1 MDITSGQFE
10 DAAEDLIVATE
21 HAPKPQELIPHQAT
35 PTLTTNGLIYN
46 IEAEVSEDES
56 DASMDNEHEQDDD
69 FFEQDLDVVNG
80 QDWETLAG
88 DLTKRYNRLRQTVTV
103 TNQNRHS
110 QQTATTP
117 AVLPATN
124 QKRITTVLDTLTVT
138 PHSTVI
144 RKDKVN
150 DQLISLTSKF
160 ADKLSLGD
168 VNTTSTRKGGFE
180 RLNHTDRADR
190 ATNEQ
195 VLDPRT
201 RLVLFKM
208 LGRGLVD
215 RIEGCISTGKE
226 ANVYHA
232 ITLVDPFTAAP
243 SESGISLAMK
253 IYKTSILVFKDRDRY
268 VTGEFRF
275 RSGYAK
281 RNPRKMVKLWAE
293 KEMRNLKRLYEKKIR
308 CPRVVEVRSNVLV
321 MEFLALEDDGGWK
334 PSPRLK
340 DAHLPGL
347 GEGLE
352 QLYWELLAM
361 VRIMYHQCKLVHAD
375 LSEYNILYHDD
386 HLFIIDVSQS
396 VEHDHP
402 SAYDFLRSDLTNVDL
417 FFARLGVPTLGLKQ
431 TFDFVTNKSISI
443 LHTEEELIELVQ
455 QLISSPQPQS
465 VQDGAETVELTHEA
479 SEPAAISDH
488 ERSEENDND
497 EAVFRHAYIPRTLN
511 EVYDAERDVEKL
523 RKGEGKQLIYASLTG
538 LTPSSQNKTQ
548 KPKALNPLQSLQDP
562 DDHKA
567 EETGSSTGSESED
580 DDGQSDDQNEQS
592 DNDSNEVDPLIFASK
607 PRGHRFESKDDKKER
622 KSLVKEQQ
630 RDKRKQK
637 IPKGTKKRLVA
648 KSSGKR

>member
-1 MDITSGQFE
+1 MEIETGQFD
-10 DAAEDLIVATE
+10 DAPEDL
-21 HAPKPQELIPHQAT
+21 L
-35 PTLTTNGLIYN
+35 LTTQ
-46 IEAEVSEDES
+46 EASDPLKTHPVITTTASLVYHHEEEPSEDES
-56 DASMDNEHEQDDD
+56 DVSKDDEDPEDD

-88 DLTKRYNRLRQTVTV
+88 DLTKRYNRLRQTVKV
-103 TNQNRHS
+103 TTQS
-110 QQTATTP
+110 QDSRRSTTTS

-124 QKRITTVLDTLTVT
+124 PNRFITTPDPSTVT
-138 PHSTVI
+138 PSSTVI

-150 DQLISLTSKF
+150 DQLVSLSSKF

-168 VNTTSTRKGGFE
+168 VNTTQTRKGGFE
-180 RLNHTDRADR
+180 KLNHTDRADR

-232 ITLVDPFTAAP
+232 IALVDPFTGEP

-293 KEMRNLKRLYEKKIR
+293 KEMRNLKRLYEKKVR

-340 DAHLPGL
+340 DADLPSL

-352 QLYWELLAM
+352 QLYWELLAV

-375 LSEYNILYHDD
+375 LSEYNILYHCN

-417 FFARLGVPTLGLKQ
+417 FFARLGVPTLGLKR
-431 TFDFVTNKSISI
+431 TFDFVTDKSISAQ
-443 LHTEEELIELVQ
+443 TEDELIEHAQ
-455 QLISSPQPQS
+455 QLISMREPRS
-465 VQDGAETVELTHEA
+465 VEPLEGGVEAGDGIDQTISSIPG
-479 SEPAAISDH
+479 SEH
-488 ERSEENDND
+488 HEENDND

-538 LTPSSQNKTQ
+538 LAPSPQQKLPSNQTQ
-548 KPKALNPLQSLQDP
+548 PLKEKYQEDEVDAS
-562 DDHKA
+562 H
-567 EETGSSTGSESED
+567 SSSGSEPD
-580 DDGQSDDQNEQS
+580 VDQSDEHMS
-592 DNDSNEVDPLIFASK
+592 EEDPALFDSK
-607 PRGHRFESKDDKKER
+607 PRGHRFEPKDEKKER
-622 KSLVKEQQ
+622 KQLVKEQQ
-630 RDKRKQK
+630 RDRRKQK
-637 IPKGTKKRLVA
+637 IPKSTKKRLVA

>member
-1 MDITSGQFE
+1 MAPESGQFDDAGE
-10 DAAEDLIVATE
+10 DASVDPPT
-21 HAPKPQELIPHQAT
+21 HHPTTT
-35 PTLTTNGLIYN
+35 PSPAIALIYDL
-46 IEAEVSEDES
+46 ETQKLDHDLSEDDSQFGHQNPDDS
-56 DASMDNEHEQDDD
+56 D
-69 FFEQDLDVVNG
+69 FLEQDLDVVNG

-88 DLTKRYNRLRQTVTV
+88 DLTKRYNRLRQTVNFTNQHQNTQRV
-103 TNQNRHS
+103 APALPAMNQNR
-110 QQTATTP
+110 
-117 AVLPATN
+117 L
-124 QKRITTVLDTLTVT
+124 TVAHDLSTVT
-138 PHSTVI
+138 PNSTVI

-150 DQLISLTSKF
+150 DQLVSFSAKF
-160 ADKLSLGD
+160 AHKLSLGD
-168 VNTTSTRKGGFE
+168 VNNTQTRKGGFE
-180 RLNHTDRADR
+180 KLNHTDRADR

-232 ITLVDPFTAAP
+232 IALIDPFTGLP
-243 SESGISLAMK
+243 LETGMSLAMK

-281 RNPRKMVKLWAE
+281 KNPRKMVKLWAE

-321 MEFLALEDDGGWK
+321 MEFLALEDDGSWK

-340 DAHLPGL
+340 DAALPDL

-352 QLYWELLAM
+352 ELYWELLAM

-375 LSEYNILYHDD
+375 LSEYNILYHTG

-402 SAYDFLRSDLTNVDL
+402 SAFDFLRSDLTNVDS
-417 FFARLGVPTLGLKQ
+417 FFARLGVNTLGLKR
-431 TFDFVTNKSISI
+431 TFDYVTDQNIS
-443 LHTEEELIELVQ
+443 HQTEEELIELVK
-455 QLISSPQPQS
+455 QLISQPNPNVDQTVELGSDKANQSNQLSS
-465 VQDGAETVELTHEA
+465 VQDDQTNNKQN
-479 SEPAAISDH
+479 
-488 ERSEENDND
+488 EE
-497 EAVFRHAYIPRTLN
+497 EVFRQVYIPRTLN
-511 EVYDAERDVEKL
+511 EVYDAERDVEKV
-523 RKGEGKQLIYASLTG
+523 RRGEGNKLIYASLTG
-538 LTPSSQNKTQ
+538 LVTSGRQDQSKLSAVLLEDQASQDDSCANSNDDSQSGDSDQEDEDECDPS
-548 KPKALNPLQSLQDP
+548 
-562 DDHKA
+562 
-567 EETGSSTGSESED
+567 
-580 DDGQSDDQNEQS
+580 
-592 DNDSNEVDPLIFASK
+592 IFISI
-607 PRGHRFESKDDKKER
+607 PRGHRFEAKDAKKER
-622 KSLVKEQQ
+622 KLLTKEQQ
-630 RDKRKQK
+630 RERRKQK

>member
-1 MDITSGQFE
+1 MEVQCGQFDDAPE
-10 DAAEDLIVATE
+10 DI
-21 HAPKPQELIPHQAT
+21 
-35 PTLTTNGLIYN
+35 LTTTEQPHHPCKIITQSTTNSLVYHLQ
-46 IEAEVSEDES
+46 EEPSEDES
-56 DASMDNEHEQDDD
+56 DFSKDDEDPEDD

-103 TNQNRHS
+103 ATQHRGAQPS
-110 QQTATTP
+110 TTTSTA
-117 AVLPATN
+117 LPATN
-124 QKRITTVLDTLTVT
+124 QKRSITTLDPSTVT
-138 PHSTVI
+138 PSSTVI

-150 DQLISLTSKF
+150 DQLVSLSSKF

-232 ITLVDPFTAAP
+232 IALVDPFTGTP
-243 SESGISLAMK
+243 SASGVSLAMK

-293 KEMRNLKRLYEKKIR
+293 KEMRNLKRLDEKKIR

-340 DAHLPGL
+340 DAALPGL

-375 LSEYNILYHDD
+375 LSEYNILYHCD
-386 HLFIIDVSQS
+386 HLYIIDVSQS

-417 FFARLGVPTLGLKQ
+417 FFARLGVPTLGLKR
-431 TFDFVTNKSISI
+431 TFDFVTDKSISVQ
-443 LHTEEELIELVQ
+443 TEEELIELVQ
-455 QLISSPQPQS
+455 RLVSVPEPRSVHPMKDGCESAVGIDHATEVTQIPVNNDEQP
-465 VQDGAETVELTHEA
+465 
-479 SEPAAISDH
+479 
-488 ERSEENDND
+488 EENDND

-538 LTPSSQNKTQ
+538 LAPSPQQKLQLSEIKPTQ
-548 KPKALNPLQSLQDP
+548 ENDHEEDE
-562 DDHKA
+562 DDVD
-567 EETGSSTGSESED
+567 EEADADQTDEDSHAD
-580 DDGQSDDQNEQS
+580 DDGSLFHS
-592 DNDSNEVDPLIFASK
+592 T
-607 PRGHRFESKDDKKER
+607 PRGHRFEPKDEKKQR
-622 KSLVKEQQ
+622 KQLVKEQQ
-630 RDKRKQK
+630 RDRRKQK
-637 IPKGTKKRLVA
+637 LPKSTKKRLVA
-648 KSSGKR
+648 KSSAGRDGLRCETTCILRA

>member
-1 MDITSGQFE
+1 MDIESGQFE
-10 DAAEDLIVATE
+10 DAPEDLIITIQEESNATSK
-21 HAPKPQELIPHQAT
+21 AIPDRT
-35 PTLTTNGLIYN
+35 TDTLTANGLIYDLDHD
-46 IEAEVSEDES
+46 ASEDES
-56 DASMDNEHEQDDD
+56 DVSMDEENREDDYI
-69 FFEQDLDVVNG
+69 EQDLDVVNG

-103 TNQNRHS
+103 TTQNRHS
-110 QQTATTP
+110 QRTTTTP
-117 AVLPATN
+117 TVLPATN
-124 QKRITTVLDTLTVT
+124 QKRFVTACDPSTVT
-138 PHSTVI
+138 PNSTVI

-150 DQLISLTSKF
+150 DQLVSLSSKF

-168 VNTTSTRKGGFE
+168 VNTTATRKGGFE

-232 ITLVDPFTAAP
+232 IALVDPFTATP

-340 DAHLPGL
+340 DAALPGL

-352 QLYWELLAM
+352 NLYWELLAM

-375 LSEYNILYHDD
+375 LSEYNILYHCN

-417 FFARLGVPTLGLKQ
+417 FFARLGVPTLGLKR
-431 TFDFVTNKSISI
+431 TFEFVTDKSISVQ
-443 LHTEEELIELVQ
+443 TEDELIELVQ
-455 QLISSPQPQS
+455 QLISSPEPQNVHS
-465 VQDGAETVELTHEA
+465 VRTADETADGTHEA
-479 SEPAAISDH
+479 IEATSNLDQEQANS
-488 ERSEENDND
+488 ND

-538 LTPSSQNKTQ
+538 LAPSSQQKIQPKESHPLKTDH
-548 KPKALNPLQSLQDP
+548 PRDETSDGDGSSDSESGADQSDRDSDEQDP
-562 DDHKA
+562 SLFD
-567 EETGSSTGSESED
+567 
-580 DDGQSDDQNEQS
+580 
-592 DNDSNEVDPLIFASK
+592 SK
-607 PRGHRFESKDDKKER
+607 PRGHRFEPKEAKKER
-622 KSLVKEQQ
+622 KLLVKEQQ

>member
-1 MDITSGQFE
+1 MAIESGQFD
-10 DAAEDLIVATE
+10 DAPEDLKETNRQPSDPPKHIQDSTTTPLATN
-21 HAPKPQELIPHQAT
+21 A
-35 PTLTTNGLIYN
+35 LIYHLEH
-46 IEAEVSEDES
+46 EASEDES
-56 DASMDNEHEQDDD
+56 DASLDDD
-69 FFEQDLDVVNG
+69 ENCEDEFFEQDLDVVNG

-103 TNQNRHS
+103 TTQNRHS
-110 QQTATTP
+110 QRTATAPT
-117 AVLPATN
+117 VLPATN
-124 QKRITTVLDTLTVT
+124 QKRFATALDPSTVT
-138 PHSTVI
+138 PNTTVI

-150 DQLISLTSKF
+150 DQLLSLSSKF

-168 VNTTSTRKGGFE
+168 VNTTQTRKGGFE
-180 RLNHTDRADR
+180 RLNHVDRADR

-232 ITLVDPFTAAP
+232 IALVDPFTATP
-243 SESGISLAMK
+243 LESGISLAMK

-340 DAHLPGL
+340 DAALPGL

-352 QLYWELLAM
+352 QLYWELLAV

-375 LSEYNILYHDD
+375 LSEYNILYHDN

-417 FFARLGVPTLGLKQ
+417 FFARLGVPTLGLKR
-431 TFDFVTNKSISI
+431 TFDFVTDKSIS
-443 LHTEEELIELVQ
+443 LQTEGELIELVQ
-455 QLISSPQPQS
+455 QLISAPEPQS
-465 VQDGAETVELTHEA
+465 VPPMRTSVEMVNGIHEA
-479 SEPAAISDH
+479 TEATSDH
-488 ERSEENDND
+488 GQSAQNSND

-523 RKGEGKQLIYASLTG
+523 RKGEGKQLIYASLAG
-538 LTPSSQNKTQ
+538 LAPSSQQNIQ
-548 KPKALNPLQSLQDP
+548 PKQTNLAKDNHPEDEAVDDRSSDSNSGADQS
-562 DDHKA
+562 
-567 EETGSSTGSESED
+567 
-580 DDGQSDDQNEQS
+580 DGQSDEED
-592 DNDSNEVDPLIFASK
+592 DPSLFDSK
-607 PRGHRFESKDDKKER
+607 PRGHRFESKEAKKER
-622 KSLVKEQQ
+622 KLLVKEQQ

-637 IPKGTKKRLVA
+637 IPKSTKKRLVA
-648 KSSGKR
+648 KSSGKK